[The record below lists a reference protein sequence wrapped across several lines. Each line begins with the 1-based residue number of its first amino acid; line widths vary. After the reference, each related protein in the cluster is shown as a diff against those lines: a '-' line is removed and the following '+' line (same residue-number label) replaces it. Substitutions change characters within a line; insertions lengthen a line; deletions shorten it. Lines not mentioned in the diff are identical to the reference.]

1 MRKIVL
7 VTLLAAA
14 FWLIGLELGAEPKPI
29 VAPLDSRWHSTDA
42 VVPPLGNVVYDISK
56 NGKKKNYLSYI
67 LDGAQ
72 PNTDYNVGFNIQ
84 SATPDNTCS
93 DLPLTF
99 GGVPRASVPCFTEQG
114 GCTGEYSSEGLYQV
128 GTLSTD
134 ANGDGDLKIN
144 LVDIEP
150 GTYQVVFWV
159 SPGVGTLG
167 PEASTACRS
176 EVWNYETITIKE

>member
-1 MRKIVL
+1 MKKIAFAMLFALCVVL
-7 VTLLAAA
+7 TDQQIAAEK
-14 FWLIGLELGAEPKPI
+14 LTI
-29 VAPLDSRWHSTDA
+29 VPLDSQWHSPTPLA
-42 VVPPLGNVVYDISK
+42 TPLGSVVYDIA
-56 NGKKKNYLSYI
+56 KKTKRKNYLAYI
-67 LDGAQ
+67 LEGAQ

-84 SATPDNTCS
+84 SGTADGSCLG
-93 DLPLTF
+93 LPLTF

-114 GCTGEYSSEGLYQV
+114 GCSGVVSDEALYQV

-144 LVDIEP
+144 LMELQP

-167 PEASTACRS
+167 PSAATACRS
-176 EVWNYETITIKE
+176 EVWNYETITIEK